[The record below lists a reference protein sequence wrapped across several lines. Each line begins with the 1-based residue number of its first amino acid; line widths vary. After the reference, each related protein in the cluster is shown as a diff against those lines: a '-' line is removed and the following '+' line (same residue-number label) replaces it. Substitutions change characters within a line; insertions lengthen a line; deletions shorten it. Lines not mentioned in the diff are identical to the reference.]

1 MTITPKRLAILTIAG
16 EIFSI
21 NRVYDWDTLTYT
33 DNLTMDEALE
43 QAEGLWNEKF
53 GKLYEPFNITE
64 ARYKAQNVINNISIH
79 FEPQSIPV

>member
-1 MTITPKRLAILTIAG
+1 MTITPRRLAILTIAG

-43 QAEGLWNEKF
+43 QAERLWNDTF
-53 GKLYEPFNITE
+53 GKLFEPFNVSD
-64 ARYKAQNVINNISIH
+64 AKYRAQSVINNIPIT
-79 FEPQSIPV
+79 FKPQSIPA